1 VEIMME
7 QVVRGKR
14 DSREP
19 VVEPDTAMIR
29 EQAMYYDPREAGFGP
44 KDWVQIL
51 ESRRRTDD

>member
-1 VEIMME
+1 ME